1 MRIMRQSS
9 KTRAARRN
17 RLLRNATTAMRVHIV
32 IGIWVAI
39 LAVIEIWLLYQR
51 PPRRTAAG

>member
-1 MRIMRQSS
+1 MVSPWVLGF
-9 KTRAARRN
+9 T
-17 RLLRNATTAMRVHIV
+17 ATTAMRVHIV